1 MSLRISFFQD
11 NGRYLRHDY
20 TFLST
25 MEFFTNDLARPCC
38 SLLANRN
45 GKKLQRRCTPSLAV
59 NKQRNEP
66 RENTND
72 REKKQ
77 YPYYSRLQNLFVDP
91 RCLRSISGFTITRVE
106 TPRSRIYLLVL
117 PGSLTWPRE
126 LSRIS
131 YANRC
136 AFPTN
141 RPICKTRLRSARMV
155 DSIAF
160 FSFFFFFFLS
170 LRNVVQIPRQRD
182 RVMQQLIYGR
192 TRYTRSPVWFIRM
205 LLFIGEKSESSKW
218 RVDGTTFKERT
229 YMRIVTFR
237 RFIKQK

>member
-1 MSLRISFFQD
+1 MRMSLRISFFQD
-11 NGRYLRHDY
+11 NGRYLRLDY

-160 FSFFFFFFLS
+160 FSFFFLFFVAVECGSDTETTGSRYATAYLWENAVHAIS
-170 LRNVVQIPRQRD
+170 S
-182 RVMQQLIYGR
+182 LIYTDVVIYWR
-192 TRYTRSPVWFIRM
+192 
-205 LLFIGEKSESSKW
+205 EKWIE
-218 RVDGTTFKERT
+218 
-229 YMRIVTFR
+229 
-237 RFIKQK
+237 

>member
-1 MSLRISFFQD
+1 MKAEVACRCTRRSRISFEYKNQRCNNDCSRQYECRCVFHFSRITD
-11 NGRYLRHDY
+11 DIFL
-20 TFLST
+20 LST

-106 TPRSRIYLLVL
+106 TPRSRIYLLV
-117 PGSLTWPRE
+117 
-126 LSRIS
+126 
-131 YANRC
+131 
-136 AFPTN
+136 
-141 RPICKTRLRSARMV
+141 
-155 DSIAF
+155 
-160 FSFFFFFFLS
+160 
-170 LRNVVQIPRQRD
+170 
-182 RVMQQLIYGR
+182 
-192 TRYTRSPVWFIRM
+192 
-205 LLFIGEKSESSKW
+205 
-218 RVDGTTFKERT
+218 
-229 YMRIVTFR
+229 
-237 RFIKQK
+237 